1 MSLRV
6 KCVVSEDSPVSATVR
21 TFLVQVDENPRVSQ
35 RSSSYEKHRSIE
47 MKISELPKYGSID
60 RYDLLTSITS
70 GYTTVDQPDRF
81 LFDQFDGG

>member
-1 MSLRV
+1 
-6 KCVVSEDSPVSATVR
+6 
-21 TFLVQVDENPRVSQ
+21 
-35 RSSSYEKHRSIE
+35 